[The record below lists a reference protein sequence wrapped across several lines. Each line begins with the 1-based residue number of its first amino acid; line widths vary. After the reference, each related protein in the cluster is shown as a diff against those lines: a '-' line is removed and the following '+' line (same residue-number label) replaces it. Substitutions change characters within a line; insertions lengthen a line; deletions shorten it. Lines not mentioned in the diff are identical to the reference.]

1 MKSPLRAEN
10 LKESGF
16 SESVST
22 QSPVANHSPGAG
34 AAEAIAWAQGR
45 SPEKLAAEGAQIS
58 SMLAQLAVEARK
70 IGEEAGDV

>member
-1 MKSPLRAEN
+1 MERLTVSELMKVRAMRLTE
-10 LKESGF
+10 LAMRLGSC
-16 SESVST
+16 
-22 QSPVANHSPGAG
+22 AAG